1 MSGTITRKSKTRYPE
16 FEILEY
22 IREKPNG
29 VTITEISK
37 KKGFSRNTVS
47 KYVSILEIKKK
58 IISKKVGAYHL
69 YFSAEVKFF
78 SKMFTISYYKALL
91 AGLKQNFP
99 NNGEIFKKIGHNC
112 LEYIDFYLSPT
123 QSEKL
128 KGMKVNRIWKL
139 YYDVFGKFY
148 PSLNIIQPTIKVKT
162 RKENGTIKIILKFTN
177 SEFLDITDDFIYHYY
192 IVAGL
197 IEAIWRR
204 ETHLDVIC
212 NIEKVYISEKKENS
226 YVELS
231 INFEK
236 EIEKKSLIKLAP
248 KI

>member
-1 MSGTITRKSKTRYPE
+1 MSRTIARKSKNRYPE

-58 IISKKVGAYHL
+58 IISKKVGAYNL
-69 YFSAEVKFF
+69 YFSTELKFF
-78 SKMFTISYYKALL
+78 SKTFTIFYYKALL
-91 AGLKQNFP
+91 AGLKENFP
-99 NNGEIFKKIGHNC
+99 NTGEIFKNIGRNC

-123 QSEKL
+123 KLDKL
-128 KGMKVNRIWKL
+128 KGMKVTRIWKL

-148 PSLNIIQPTIKVKT
+148 PSLNIIQPTIKVRTK
-162 RKENGTIKIILKFTN
+162 KKNGTIKIILRFSN
-177 SEFLDITDDFIYHYY
+177 SEFIDITDDFIYHYY
-192 IVAGL
+192 ITAGL
-197 IEAIWRR
+197 IEAIWKK
-204 ETHLDVIC
+204 ESNIDVVC
-212 NIEKVYISEKKENS
+212 NIEKVHLSDKKESS

-236 EIEKKSLIKLAP
+236 EIEEKSLVKLAP